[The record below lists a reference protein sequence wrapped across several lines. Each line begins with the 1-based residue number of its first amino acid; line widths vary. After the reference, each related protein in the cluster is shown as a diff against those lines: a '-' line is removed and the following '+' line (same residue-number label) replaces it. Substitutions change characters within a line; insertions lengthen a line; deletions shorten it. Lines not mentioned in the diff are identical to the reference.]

1 MSRFSLVI
9 LLSLVVAS
17 ANQWWWE
24 YEELPQPVFNMVDN
38 LVTYANGLPLDH
50 KNESVRALFEAL
62 KVVSKIMR
70 LIAENPSAY
79 VCFGIQCMQMNN

>member
-62 KVVSKIMR
+62 KVSFDEIIDSFESSD
-70 LIAENPSAY
+70 IAPWPHL
-79 VCFGIQCMQMNN
+79 